1 MKTTLE
7 LPDELMR
14 AVKVRAAASD
24 RKLKDVIAEA
34 IARGLGAVV
43 EEEDSRPPAVREPAS
58 KAGSLPA
65 KAPTKTAPLEKGR
78 GARIT
83 REQLDAIFAA
93 GDAMVRK
100 GVDVESW
107 IKHSRDVWR

>member
-34 IARGLGAVV
+34 IARGLGAIVG
-43 EEEDSRPPAVREPAS
+43 EEDSQPPAVRAPAPR
-58 KAGSLPA
+58 ARSLS
-65 KAPTKTAPLEKGR
+65 TKTPTETAVLEKGR

-93 GDAMVRK
+93 GDELTRQGFDFKA
-100 GVDVESW
+100 W
-107 IKHSRDVWR
+107 AKHSRDVWR